1 MAEQSAGLLAYRVA
15 AGRIEVMLVHPG
27 GPFWAKKDAG
37 AWSIP
42 KGLVDAGEDAAA
54 AARREFAEETGFRA
68 DGELI
73 ALGSARQPSGKTVHV
88 WAVDQ
93 DFDAARIRSNHFELE
108 WPPKSGRRQEFPEV
122 DKAGW
127 FPLDVAA
134 EKIVP
139 GQKVFLARLSSSLG
153 GDVPRPAPAEH
164 PDS

>member
-15 AGRIEVMLVHPG
+15 GGRIEVMLVHPG

-37 AWSIP
+37 AWSMP
-42 KGLVDAGEDAAA
+42 KGVLDAGEDAAA

-68 DGELI
+68 NGELI
-73 ALGSARQPSGKTVHV
+73 PLGSARQPSGKTVHA
-88 WAVDQ
+88 WAVGQ
-93 DFDAARIRSNHFELE
+93 DFDAAQIKSNHFELE
-108 WPPKSGRRQEFPEV
+108 WPPRSGKRQEFPEV

-139 GQKVFLARLSSSLG
+139 GQKVFLTRLSSALG
-153 GDVPRPAPAEH
+153 ADVLGPAPVENV
-164 PDS
+164 DS

>member
-1 MAEQSAGLLAYRVA
+1 MAVQSAGLVAYRVA
-15 AGRIEVMLVHPG
+15 GGRIEVMLVHPG

-42 KGLVDAGEDAAA
+42 KGLLDAGEDAAA

-73 ALGSARQPSGKTVHV
+73 ALGSARQPSGKTIHA
-88 WAVDQ
+88 WAVGQ
-93 DFDAARIRSNHFELE
+93 DFDAADIKSDHFELE

-127 FPLDVAA
+127 FSLDVAA

-139 GQKVFLARLSSSLG
+139 GQKVFLTRLSRALG
-153 GDVPRPAPAEH
+153 GDVPGPTTDEH
-164 PDS
+164 RDS